1 VVPRARRQRAVRSR
15 EPFFTEH
22 DAVKRNAVMITLGE
36 MKNCEKFR
44 FIADGADP
52 PA

>member
-15 EPFFTEH
+15 ELFFTEH
-22 DAVKRNAVMITLGE
+22 DVVKGNAVTVTLGE
-36 MKNCEKFR
+36 MKNSEKFR
-44 FIADGADP
+44 FIADGVGP